1 MIHWINIP
9 ITLLSARNS
18 QMETFWRPKYLD
30 SQPCITPNK
39 PEPPKLPLESQKKGK
54 RRTKIE
60 REIMISVSHLIRKK
74 LKTEDIILE
83 NSSES
88 LDLGSHRSY
97 LYVQTLEQLASS
109 KTYGTDPMRSRSY
122 SREGLSRNKI
132 RIAWRFRWMT
142 KTIYILGG

>member
-1 MIHWINIP
+1 MNQFKRHFSTIGWGIFDFDFKPEVGSEVDDDIPERVIHWINIP

-18 QMETFWRPKYLD
+18 QMEILWRPKYLD

-39 PEPPKLPLESQKKGK
+39 PEPPKLQLESQNKSKKGK

-83 NSSES
+83 NSTES

-97 LYVQTLEQLASS
+97 LYV
-109 KTYGTDPMRSRSY
+109 
-122 SREGLSRNKI
+122 
-132 RIAWRFRWMT
+132 
-142 KTIYILGG
+142 

>member
-1 MIHWINIP
+1 MVESGYDIFERLIHWVDIP
-9 ITLLSARNS
+9 IALLSARNS

-39 PEPPKLPLESQKKGK
+39 PTPPKLLLESQRKSKKGK

-88 LDLGSHRSY
+88 LESGSHQS
-97 LYVQTLEQLASS
+97 
-109 KTYGTDPMRSRSY
+109 
-122 SREGLSRNKI
+122 
-132 RIAWRFRWMT
+132 
-142 KTIYILGG
+142 